1 MSEKQSAHWSGNIL
15 NKELETLAKLSIIDV
30 HAPNDASAEWLC
42 AEEVARRGVSVHV
55 VSADESVEHV
65 KLELKKATTYLS
77 TMELRRAAR
86 GTAEEETSMHI

>member
-1 MSEKQSAHWSGNIL
+1 MMQ
-15 NKELETLAKLSIIDV
+15 
-30 HAPNDASAEWLC
+30 APNGFVLKKSRAD
-42 AEEVARRGVSVHV
+42 EEVARRGVSVHV